1 METTK
6 RFFRGPAFSLIG
18 ISTPTELLTLALRFS
33 NGHGGRRVNA
43 GGLPA
48 TCKDK
53 QNIRDANNFTRS

>member
-18 ISTPTELLTLALRFS
+18 ISTPTELLALAQRIL
-33 NGHGGRRVNA
+33 NGQGGRRVNA

-48 TCKDK
+48 VCNDK
-53 QNIRDANNFTRS
+53 LTIWEMPL